1 MKLDRHQL
9 KEKSKKNKMKQREKS
24 ALRSL
29 QKRKAKDHDEKAG
42 RWKEI
47 HTREVK
53 RDVKNGG
60 NMRQLEQKY
69 NIKKNKFV
77 TAIEILKQRLIVNS
91 ELPIIKNNE
100 LPIIKKTTISIIIRN
115 DFTKNSKVKSG
126 EQEES
131 KKFWN
136 EIWSHL
142 DWVRKSSATWIKGE
156 SQTGCFKK
164 TKHAKFSEKRTFLTP
179 CAYQGV
185 KNVPFPENL
194 ASFVLLK
201 HPFWDSPFCLITDEM
216 TMGFDKTKK
225 LIWNQCRTIP
235 NWKAQ

>member
-1 MKLDRHQL
+1 MKQS
-9 KEKSKKNKMKQREKS
+9 EKST
-24 ALRSL
+24 LRSL
-29 QKRKAKDHDEKAG
+29 QKRKAKDYDEKAG

-53 RDVKNGG
+53 WDVKNGG

-69 NIKKNKFV
+69 NIKKNKFI

-100 LPIIKKTTISIIIRN
+100 LPIIKKTTISTIIRN

-142 DWVRKSSATWIKGE
+142 DWVRKSSATWIQGELKPGVSRKQSTPNFPKNEHFLPPGRIKG
-156 SQTGCFKK
+156 
-164 TKHAKFSEKRTFLTP
+164 
-179 CAYQGV
+179 
-185 KNVPFPENL
+185 
-194 ASFVLLK
+194 
-201 HPFWDSPFCLITDEM
+201 
-216 TMGFDKTKK
+216 
-225 LIWNQCRTIP
+225 
-235 NWKAQ
+235 